1 MTAYFG
7 LKELGQPKP
16 GETVVVSAAS
26 GAVGSVVGQL
36 AKLWGARAVGIAGGR
51 EKCAYV
57 REELGFDACIDYK
70 AGPVREQL
78 KQGVDV
84 YFDNVGGEILD
95 TVLARMNLFGRV
107 VVCGMISD
115 YNSTDPYRVRNWR
128 AILVNRLRVQ
138 GMIVFDWK
146 DRYGEAL
153 KELSGFLAQ
162 GKLRYRESVVQGLE
176 NAPRGLMDLL
186 NGKNFGKQLVKL

>member
-1 MTAYFG
+1 
-7 LKELGQPKP
+7 
-16 GETVVVSAAS
+16 
-26 GAVGSVVGQL
+26 
-36 AKLWGARAVGIAGGR
+36 
-51 EKCAYV
+51 
-57 REELGFDACIDYK
+57 
-70 AGPVREQL
+70 
-78 KQGVDV
+78 VDV